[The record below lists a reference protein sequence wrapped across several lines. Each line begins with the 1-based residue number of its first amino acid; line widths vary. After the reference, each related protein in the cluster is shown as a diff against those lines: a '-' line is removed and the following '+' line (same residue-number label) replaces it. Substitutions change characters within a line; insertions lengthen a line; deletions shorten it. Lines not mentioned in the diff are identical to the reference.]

1 MEFAVAAANR
11 TLFAVIGRTAQYLYI
26 ALACKDLYNVMVGKM
41 IMSLLEPLSQQDYKA
56 LYVVPA
62 GAKFKMSQD
71 YTNKF
76 NQLFNAGYEA
86 YAPET
91 NVPDA
96 AGSNRGLCI

>member
-56 LYVVPA
+56 LYVVIFLTLVMKPTHRRR
-62 GAKFKMSQD
+62 M
-71 YTNKF
+71 YPM
-76 NQLFNAGYEA
+76 L
-86 YAPET
+86 
-91 NVPDA
+91 
-96 AGSNRGLCI
+96 LLMM